1 MIHSLQGSP
10 VNGRWDCDVDEDEE
24 SGDEEGPP
32 IISKSLA
39 NLLNMEGTS
48 LSRSCRSTQTHRKS

>member
-1 MIHSLQGSP
+1 ML
-10 VNGRWDCDVDEDEE
+10 DEDEG

-48 LSRSCRSTQTHRKS
+48 SSRSCRSTQTHRKSEIDQVLSGRSRD